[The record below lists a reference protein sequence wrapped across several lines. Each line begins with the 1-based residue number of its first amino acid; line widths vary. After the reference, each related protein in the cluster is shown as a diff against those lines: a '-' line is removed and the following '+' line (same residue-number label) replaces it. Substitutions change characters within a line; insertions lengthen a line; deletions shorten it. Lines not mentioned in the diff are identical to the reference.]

1 MDQEFRP
8 VFELLQRRLALMR
21 QLAVS
26 LELVQ
31 SAVVH
36 SDRSAIDGYSAE
48 QRGICEALR
57 QIEIEACGRTLH
69 SPLGSGSSEQKNRV
83 RLPEGAVSPQLQ
95 QSWQALSNELSEV
108 ELRVSQLN
116 RVYGALL
123 RRAQRTLEIFMRVL
137 ANSANT
143 YAPPKCA
150 ATIAPSTMQDLSHV

>member
-1 MDQEFRP
+1 MDQEFTP
-8 VFELLQRRLALMR
+8 VFDLLKRRLALMR

-26 LELVQ
+26 IEQVQ

-36 SDRSAIDGYSAE
+36 SDRSAIDCYSAE
-48 QRGICEALR
+48 QRGICEALH
-57 QIEIEACGRTLH
+57 QIEIEALGRTLD
-69 SPLGSGSSEQKNRV
+69 SPLDGASRERKNRV

-95 QSWQALSNELSEV
+95 QRWQALAKELGEV
-108 ELRVSQLN
+108 ETRVGQLN

-123 RRAQRTLEIFMRVL
+123 RRAQRTLQIFMRVL

-150 ATIAPSTMQDLSHV
+150 ATIAPSTLRDLSHV